1 MKWTLLH
8 PLCPCSTPVS
18 GGLTNLAL
26 VLLPY
31 VKTRGVSDCGL
42 TIYIKKYV
50 GKRRIME
57 ISPSN
62 KYNLQKIL

>member
-31 VKTRGVSDCGL
+31 VKTRGVCQIVALPFTLKSMYL
-42 TIYIKKYV
+42 KAKEELWKTQIFHH
-50 GKRRIME
+50 
-57 ISPSN
+57 P
-62 KYNLQKIL
+62 KI